1 MQFGRSETM
10 NCSLRADILKPTS
23 NNMIRANLLF
33 GLRVWGTIYYDDI
46 KHSCSARCTVFASKL
61 CSSIFEVLNIRLLKF
76 RPTPG
81 GSLTLLS
88 PPGGFRV

>member
-1 MQFGRSETM
+1 MAAYDSEPLTKTM
-10 NCSLRADILKPTS
+10 AL
-23 NNMIRANLLF
+23 ANLLF
-33 GLRVWGTIYYDDI
+33 GLKVWGTIYYDDI

-61 CSSIFEVLNIRLLKF
+61 CSSIFEVLNIRSLKF

>member
-1 MQFGRSETM
+1 MNYSMSSYNHKET
-10 NCSLRADILKPTS
+10 SK
-23 NNMIRANLLF
+23 NMIRGNLLF
-33 GLRVWGTIYYDDI
+33 GLRVWGYIYYDDMN
-46 KHSCSARCTVFASKL
+46 HRYGARCTVFASKL
-61 CSSIFEVLNIRLLKF
+61 CSSIFEVLNIRSLKF

>member
-1 MQFGRSETM
+1 MSAYNHKQAS
-10 NCSLRADILKPTS
+10 K
-23 NNMIRANLLF
+23 NMITLNLLF
-33 GLRVWGTIYYDDI
+33 GLRVWGYIYYDDMN
-46 KHSCSARCTVFASKL
+46 HRWVAWCTIFASKL
-61 CSSIFEVLNIRLLKF
+61 CSSVLDVLNFRLLKF

>member
-1 MQFGRSETM
+1 MSYTM
-10 NCSLRADILKPTS
+10 GAYILKPMTKT
-23 NNMIRANLLF
+23 MAVGNLLF
-33 GLRVWGTIYYDDI
+33 GLRVRGSIYYDDMN
-46 KHSCSARCTVFASKL
+46 HRYGARCTVFASKL

>member
-1 MQFGRSETM
+1 M
-10 NCSLRADILKPTS
+10 NYIMSTYNHKQASK
-23 NNMIRANLLF
+23 NMIPANLLF
-33 GLRVWGTIYYDDI
+33 GLRVWGYMYYDDMN
-46 KHSCSARCTVFASKL
+46 HRCGARCTVFASKL
-61 CSSIFEVLNIRLLKF
+61 CSSVLDVLNFRLLKF

>member
-1 MQFGRSETM
+1 MSYYMKAYNHKLMTKTNIPF
-10 NCSLRADILKPTS
+10 
-23 NNMIRANLLF
+23 NLLF
-33 GLRVWGTIYYDDI
+33 WLRVWGYTYYDDMN
-46 KHSCSARCTVFASKL
+46 HRCGARCTVFASKL
-61 CSSIFEVLNIRLLKF
+61 CSSVLDVLNFRLLKF

>member
-1 MQFGRSETM
+1 MSYHMG
-10 NCSLRADILKPTS
+10 AYILKPMT
-23 NNMIRANLLF
+23 NTMRNPNLLF
-33 GLRVWGTIYYDDI
+33 GLRVRGYIYYDDMN
-46 KHSCSARCTVFASKL
+46 HRYGARCTVFASKL

>member
-1 MQFGRSETM
+1 MGTY
-10 NCSLRADILKPTS
+10 ILKLTS
-23 NNMIRANLLF
+23 SNMITPNLLF
-33 GLRVWGTIYYDDI
+33 GLRVWGTIYYDDMN
-46 KHSCSARCTVFASKL
+46 HRYGARCTVFASKL
-61 CSSIFEVLNIRLLKF
+61 CSSIFEVLNIRSLKF

>member
-1 MQFGRSETM
+1 MKYSMSTYNHKQ
-10 NCSLRADILKPTS
+10 TS
-23 NNMIRANLLF
+23 KNMIRAHLLF
-33 GLRVWGTIYYDDI
+33 GLRVRGYIYYDDMN
-46 KHSCSARCTVFASKL
+46 HRYGARCTVFASKL
-61 CSSIFEVLNIRLLKF
+61 CSSVLDVLNFRLLKF

>member
-1 MQFGRSETM
+1 MSCKMGTYMPKRMSKTM
-10 NCSLRADILKPTS
+10 ITD
-23 NNMIRANLLF
+23 NLLF
-33 GLRVWGTIYYDDI
+33 GLRVWGYIYLNDMY
-46 KHSCSARCTVFASKL
+46 HRYVARCTVFASKL
-61 CSSIFEVLNIRLLKF
+61 CSSVLDVLNFRLLKF